1 MVSEKRCPGIIFAVS
16 ESIVPLRRYKNGGF
30 RIQTWMIEVGFVAFM
45 MLSTSSPELR
55 AIIGI
60 VTAIALVIS
69 REFAVFPL
77 KEETRD
83 GNGDKKVYICR

>member
-1 MVSEKRCPGIIFAVS
+1 M
-16 ESIVPLRRYKNGGF
+16 ESF
-30 RIQTWMIEVGFVAFM
+30 RIQTWMIEVGFVALFM

-69 REFAVFPL
+69 GEFAVFL
-77 KEETRD
+77 KKEETRD
-83 GNGDKKVYICR
+83 E